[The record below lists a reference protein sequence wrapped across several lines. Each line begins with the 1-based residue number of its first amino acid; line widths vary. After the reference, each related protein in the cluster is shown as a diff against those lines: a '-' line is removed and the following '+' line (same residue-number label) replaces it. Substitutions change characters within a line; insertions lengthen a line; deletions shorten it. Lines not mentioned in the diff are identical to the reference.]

1 MRNQNLDLIVTVKV
15 DIASPIISEASFDN
29 LLIVGPLPAAS
40 TTVAPALV
48 GSYSSLKDVTDA
60 GWVAVGDNADPVGVA
75 AMVAFSQ
82 SPAPSKIFIAPVQVK
97 TEENEQIPEPVTDTV
112 NRALDVNGWYVLCT
126 AGVPASEY
134 DDIADLI
141 ETQEKMFCYT
151 ELATI
156 SGTAITPS
164 VSSTH
169 DRSFGIYGRE
179 TADQADA
186 NIPDA
191 NKYLN
196 VAMAAK
202 ILNYESGSETAA
214 FKQLKIVKP
223 SNFSTNQINA
233 LKAANVS
240 YFTTVGGKNITME
253 GRTCSGEWIDVIR
266 FRDWLKN
273 DMQVRVVNLFIT
285 NPKISLTDAGIT
297 LIQNQMLAS
306 LKAGQNAGG
315 VAQDEYDA
323 DGNLIPGYTVTVP
336 TSASLTDSQKASRS
350 LDGFSFDARIAGA
363 IHFAAIKGN
372 LVYSM

>member
-1 MRNQNLDLIVTVKV
+1 MKNQNLDLIATVKV
-15 DIASPIISEASFDN
+15 DIASPIISEASFGN
-29 LLIVGPLPAAS
+29 LLIVGPLPAVS

-60 GWVAVGDNADPVGVA
+60 GWVATGNNADPVGVA

-82 SPAPSKIFIAPVQVK
+82 SPAPSKIFIAPIQVV
-97 TEENEQIPEPVTDTV
+97 TEENEQVPEDVTDTV
-112 NRALDVNGWYVLCT
+112 NRALDVDGWYALCT
-126 AGVPASEY
+126 AGVAASDY

-141 ETQEKMFCYT
+141 ETQEKVFCYT
-151 ELATI
+151 ELAAI
-156 SGTAITPS
+156 SGSAITPS
-164 VSSTH
+164 VSASH
-169 DRSFGIYGRE
+169 DRTFGIYGRE
-179 TADQADA
+179 TVDQLDA
-186 NIPDA
+186 NIPA
-191 NKYLN
+191 VNKYLN
-196 VAMAAK
+196 VAMVAK

-214 FKQLKIVKP
+214 FKQLKVVKP
-223 SNFSTNQINA
+223 SNLDTNAVNA
-233 LKAANVS
+233 LKAANLN

-253 GRTCSGEWIDVIR
+253 GRVCSGEWIDVIR

-285 NPKISLTDAGIT
+285 NPKITLNDAGIT